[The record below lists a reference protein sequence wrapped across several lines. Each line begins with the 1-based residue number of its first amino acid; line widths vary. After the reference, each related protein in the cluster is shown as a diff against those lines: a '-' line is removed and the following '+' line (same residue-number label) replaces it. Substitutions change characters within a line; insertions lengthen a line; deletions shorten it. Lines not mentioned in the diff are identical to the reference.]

1 MKEQTLIEM
10 QNRIE
15 ILGNAASRAMQ
26 ELELLKTLSVGSMEL
41 IKLMPGYEDALAEM
55 KKKQEQE
62 PEKKLDLD
70 E

>member
-10 QNRIE
+10 QKRIE

-41 IKLMPGYEDALAEM
+41 IKLLPGYEDALAEM

>member
-10 QNRIE
+10 QKRIE